1 MRPRGDNN
9 GWQLPLS
16 GEPGGVGS
24 RERGGDVEENMPR
37 IYKVLLG
44 GMRGVLHEQEIIGNA
59 ATGKPARHHNRF
71 RLEFVMALPAAAQNI
86 RSDSRFARIREL
98 HERSF

>member
-71 RLEFVMALPAAAQNI
+71 RLEFVLTLTATAQNI
-86 RSDSRFARIREL
+86 RSDSGVTRFFEL
-98 HERSF
+98 DQRGF